1 MLEEADTHFLKR
13 RVRFVQIGPIRIPPF
28 SKGRSRIRKIFNQR
42 VDYSGQSNIFSR
54 MVEYPKLDLVFHAL
68 GDSTRRSMLRQ
79 LARREQTVSELA
91 EPYRMSLASASKHV
105 KALERAGLVKRTV
118 RGRTHFCRLNP
129 QPLAKANAWLSE
141 YERLWDIR
149 LARLE
154 EMLRHPDNE
163 ASDR

>member
-1 MLEEADTHFLKR
+1 
-13 RVRFVQIGPIRIPPF
+13 
-28 SKGRSRIRKIFNQR
+28 
-42 VDYSGQSNIFSR
+42 
-54 MVEYPKLDLVFHAL
+54 MVEYPKLDLVFRAL
-68 GDSTRRSMLRQ
+68 GDSTRRGMLRQ

-105 KALERAGLVKRTV
+105 KALERAGLVRRTV

-129 QPLAKANAWLSE
+129 QPLAKADEWLRG

-154 EMLRHPDNE
+154 ELLRHPDNE
-163 ASDR
+163 DSDR

>member
-1 MLEEADTHFLKR
+1 
-13 RVRFVQIGPIRIPPF
+13 
-28 SKGRSRIRKIFNQR
+28 
-42 VDYSGQSNIFSR
+42 
-54 MVEYPKLDLVFHAL
+54 MVEYPKLDLVFRAL
-68 GDSTRRSMLRQ
+68 GDSTRRGMLRQ
-79 LARREQTVSELA
+79 LAKREHTVGELA

-129 QPLAKANAWLSE
+129 QPLAKADEWLRE